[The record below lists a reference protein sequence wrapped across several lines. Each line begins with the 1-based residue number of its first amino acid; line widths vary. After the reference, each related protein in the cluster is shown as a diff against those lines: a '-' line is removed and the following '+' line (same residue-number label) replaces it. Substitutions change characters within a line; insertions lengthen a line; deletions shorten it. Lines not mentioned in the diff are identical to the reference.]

1 MNNNAESK
9 VTYSVGIPGVVV
21 GVLLALKFAGLTMM
35 SYSDIIWYGV
45 KVWLVCAA
53 IVLAIWVVAVIVTA
67 MFDN

>member
-1 MNNNAESK
+1 MNNSAESK
-9 VTYSVGIPGVVV
+9 VTYSIGIPGVVV

-53 IVLAIWVVAVIVTA
+53 IVLALWVVAGIVA
-67 MFDN
+67 AIFDN

>member
-1 MNNNAESK
+1 MNNSTESK

-53 IVLAIWVVAVIVTA
+53 IVLALWFVAVIVAA